1 MIYTYAYQRPAV
13 TVDIIV
19 IKKNDTD
26 KILLIK
32 RGNEPFKNFWALPGG
47 FVDIEEEL
55 IESAFR
61 ELQEETGIFDI
72 GLKQF
77 CTYGKLGR
85 DPRGRTISV
94 VYFGYL
100 TNLNQDIKANDDA
113 KELAWFSLSKLPTL
127 AFDHKDIISDFI
139 EYKKSS
145 T

>member
-19 IKKNDTD
+19 IKKDDID

-32 RGNEPFKNFWALPGG
+32 RENEPFKDSWALPGG

-55 IESAFR
+55 VESAFR

-139 EYKKSS
+139 GYKKSS